1 MQALKKSLKTKTL
14 KQKILLVDQYF
25 SILVKKDRLF
35 WGPLLPLGDP
45 TGESIEMI
53 GVFASPFED
62 IHCICLCLKSDDD
75 DKAKINENDQYLPGI
90 TAVLCL
96 DYSQKNSFE
105 LQ

>member
-1 MQALKKSLKTKTL
+1 
-14 KQKILLVDQYF
+14 
-25 SILVKKDRLF
+25 
-35 WGPLLPLGDP
+35 
-45 TGESIEMI
+45 MI

>member
-1 MQALKKSLKTKTL
+1 
-14 KQKILLVDQYF
+14 
-25 SILVKKDRLF
+25 
-35 WGPLLPLGDP
+35 
-45 TGESIEMI
+45 MI

-75 DKAKINENDQYLPGI
+75 DEAQINENDQYLPGI

-105 LQ
+105 LK